1 MINRLALFAS
11 GSGSN
16 VENKFNYYIGNNQ
29 IKVEVILCNN
39 KDAIVLKRAKKLK
52 IQYLM
57 FDTNSI
63 SIEEIIKFL
72 KSKKITHII
81 LAGYLKLIPKK
92 IIDNFDQKII
102 NIHPALLPKF
112 GGKGYYGD
120 KVHTSVLES
129 KELFSGITI
138 HLVNENYDEG
148 KILFQKKIKINSEDT
163 VATLSKKIHKLEHE
177 YFPQIVEKYILNKL

>member
-16 VENKFNYYIGNNQ
+16 VENIFNYFIGNNQ

-52 IQYLM
+52 IQYLL
-57 FDTNSI
+57 FDSNSI

-120 KVHTSVLES
+120 KVHASVLES

-148 KILFQKKIKINSEDT
+148 KILFQKKIKISSEET
-163 VATLSKKIHKLEHE
+163 VGTLSKKIHKLEYE
-177 YFPQIVEKYILNKL
+177 YFPQIIEKYILNKL

>member
-16 VENKFNYYIGNNQ
+16 VENIFNYSRNDDESSSRTLAIADFDNDGDQDVFVPNIFNYFIGNNQ
-29 IKVEVILCNN
+29 IKVEVVLCNN

-52 IQYLM
+52 IQYLL
-57 FDTNSI
+57 FDSNSI

-112 GGKGYYGD
+112 GGKGYED
-120 KVHTSVLES
+120 LWKALERR
-129 KELFSGITI
+129 
-138 HLVNENYDEG
+138 
-148 KILFQKKIKINSEDT
+148 
-163 VATLSKKIHKLEHE
+163 HE
-177 YFPQIVEKYILNKL
+177 YSSDSPK

>member
-16 VENKFNYYIGNNQ
+16 VENIFNYFIGNNQ
-29 IKVEVILCNN
+29 IKVEVVLCNN

-57 FDTNSI
+57 FDSNSI

-81 LAGYLKLIPKK
+81 LAGYLKLIPLSL
-92 IIDNFDQKII
+92 
-102 NIHPALLPKF
+102 IH
-112 GGKGYYGD
+112 
-120 KVHTSVLES
+120 
-129 KELFSGITI
+129 I
-138 HLVNENYDEG
+138 
-148 KILFQKKIKINSEDT
+148 
-163 VATLSKKIHKLEHE
+163 
-177 YFPQIVEKYILNKL
+177 